1 MAKRSLSCWQCG
13 LPIEDPAARFCPHCG
28 SPLVS
33 TLTWWERFRRRPAWL
48 QALAVVAVVAV
59 LGAGAGLAITQALP
73 RLPGEATPSAQALAP
88 TQPLAA
94 TQPAVWASAT
104 PEAAPP
110 TAAATDPQA
119 TTPASQPTATT
130 PSPTDTPEP
139 PTPSPTEDLQAA
151 LLDAAYRFQDAKAAS
166 QRTGDTSQLSQ
177 DLTGDAL
184 QRQIELVERWRDQG
198 CYWEIS
204 LNAPLTVTILEMR
217 SPDTALIEVAKVET
231 RLLYCDD
238 ALESETRNDA
248 YTTTYLMQR
257 INGRWYTAERE

>member
-1 MAKRSLSCWQCG
+1 MVKRSLSCWQCG

-28 SPLVS
+28 SPMVS

-48 QALAVVAVVAV
+48 QALAILAVVAV
-59 LGAGAGLAITQALP
+59 LGAGVGLAATLGLP
-73 RLPGEATPSAQALAP
+73 LLRGEAAPTAQALAP
-88 TQPLAA
+88 TQPAGA

-104 PEAAPP
+104 PENAPPTEAATITPAAPP
-110 TAAATDPQA
+110 TA
-119 TTPASQPTATT
+119 QPTATVA
-130 PSPTDTPEP
+130 SPTDTPEA
-139 PTPSPTEDLQAA
+139 PTPSPTEDLAAA

-166 QRTGDTSQLSQ
+166 QRTGDTSQLDE

-184 QRQIELVERWRDQG
+184 ERQVELVERWRDQG

-217 SPDTALIEVAKVET
+217 GPDAALVEVAKVET

-257 INGRWYTAERE
+257 IDGRWYTAERE